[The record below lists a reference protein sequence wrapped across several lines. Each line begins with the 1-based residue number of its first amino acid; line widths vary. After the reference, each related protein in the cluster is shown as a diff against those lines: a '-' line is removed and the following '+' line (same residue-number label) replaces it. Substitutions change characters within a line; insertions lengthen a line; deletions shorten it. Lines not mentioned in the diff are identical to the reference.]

1 MISIAVYNL
10 KGGVGKT
17 TTVVNLAY
25 LAASSKKNTVLWDWD
40 PQAAASWYC
49 GVDKG
54 NNRAIRLIEKGKP
67 VGTME
72 IATPYPR
79 LTVIPADL
87 SLRKMDS
94 VMAKQPHPRKL
105 FQKLMTPISKNADFL
120 FFDCPPT
127 LNPSIEYL
135 LSGVDLVLVPM
146 IPSPLSIRAMEQVME
161 FFNDR
166 RFQPRLIAGFYS
178 QVDLRRSLHRQT
190 LLESAKMPF
199 RMLKNWVPEDAA
211 AEQMGIMRAPLTS
224 YAKTGRALMAYHKM
238 WREIDR
244 LVNSDKSSW
253 LAG

>member
-25 LAASSKKNTVLWDWD
+25 LAAKSKKNTVLWDWD

-54 NNRAIRLIEKGKP
+54 TNRAIRLIEQGKP

-72 IATPYPR
+72 IATPYPG

-94 VMAKQPHPRKL
+94 VMARQPHPRKL
-105 FQKLMTPISKNADFL
+105 FRKLMTPISANASYL

-135 LSGVDLVLVPM
+135 LSGVDLVLVPI
-146 IPSPLSIRAMEQVME
+146 IPSPLSIRAMEQVLA
-161 FFNDR
+161 FFDGR
-166 RFQPRLIAGFYS
+166 RNQPRLIAGFYS

-190 LLESAKMPF
+190 LLDSGKMPF
-199 RMLKNWVPEDAA
+199 RMLKNWIPADAA

-224 YAKTGRALMAYHKM
+224 YATSGRALLAYHKM

-244 LVNSDKSSW
+244 LMSSSKTGGP
-253 LAG
+253 AS